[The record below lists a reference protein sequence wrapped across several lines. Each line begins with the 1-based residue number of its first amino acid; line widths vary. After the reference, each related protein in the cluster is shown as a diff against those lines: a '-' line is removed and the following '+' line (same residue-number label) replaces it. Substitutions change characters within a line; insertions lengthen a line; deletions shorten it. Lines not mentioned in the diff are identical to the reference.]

1 MRAPSLVNRD
11 IFFNERSL
19 DSSEYEPVLGSLSFL
34 IYIYRIQFKIS
45 IYYVY
50 KKKNMGEEN
59 IYIRVNSHYIKR
71 TNCLVKIMY
80 LYIYIYRPNH
90 IFFAIN
96 NNNIFNY
103 YNSIKFSFYMYSF
116 FILSTEYMF
125 GEFFCFSF

>member
-1 MRAPSLVNRD
+1 MCIR
-11 IFFNERSL
+11 
-19 DSSEYEPVLGSLSFL
+19 
-34 IYIYRIQFKIS
+34 
-45 IYYVY
+45 
-50 KKKNMGEEN
+50 KKNMGEEK
-59 IYIRVNSHYIKR
+59 IYIRVTNSNSHYIKR